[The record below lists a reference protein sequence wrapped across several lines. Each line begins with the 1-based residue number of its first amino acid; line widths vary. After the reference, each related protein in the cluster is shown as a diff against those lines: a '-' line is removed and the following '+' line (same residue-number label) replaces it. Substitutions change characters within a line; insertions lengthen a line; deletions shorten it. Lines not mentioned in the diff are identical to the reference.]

1 MYHFTF
7 MLIYELVG
15 YKAKK
20 GIMMRE
26 EKILGKSGIERV
38 MECM

>member
-1 MYHFTF
+1 MYHFAF
-7 MLIYELVG
+7 MLIYVLVG

-26 EKILGKSGIERV
+26 EKTLRTSGIERV